1 MRLSQP
7 QGLTLPY
14 VSNYREVDVEL
25 RETLTIKYMKEV
37 QRLLTGRLVSEKE
50 EVSFL
55 KVVRLEANLSRAML
69 DAAEEREE
77 KEVLEMDVAALQTK
91 LPFIDWSVFME
102 ETIGEEVEAVV
113 SSIPYLATTS
123 RLLLQILKGA
133 EGRKTVEQYLVSKE
147 AHNKTYILFLFGVM
161 HYAY

>member
-1 MRLSQP
+1 M
-7 QGLTLPY
+7 
-14 VSNYREVDVEL
+14 SNYREVDVQL

-37 QRLLTGRLVSEKE
+37 QRLLTGRLVNEKE

-77 KEVLEMDVAALQTK
+77 KEVVEMDVAALQTK

-113 SSIPYLATTS
+113 SSVSYLTTTS
-123 RLLLQILKGA
+123 RLLLQILEHA

-147 AHNKTYILFLFGVM
+147 AHNKISILFLYDVM
-161 HYAY
+161 HFAY

>member
-14 VSNYREVDVEL
+14 VSNYREVDVQL

-37 QRLLTGRLVSEKE
+37 QRLLTGRLVNEKE

-77 KEVLEMDVAALQTK
+77 KEVRRA
-91 LPFIDWSVFME
+91 
-102 ETIGEEVEAVV
+102 
-113 SSIPYLATTS
+113 
-123 RLLLQILKGA
+123 KG
-133 EGRKTVEQYLVSKE
+133 R
-147 AHNKTYILFLFGVM
+147 
-161 HYAY
+161 

>member
-1 MRLSQP
+1 MQ
-7 QGLTLPY
+7 
-14 VSNYREVDVEL
+14 L

-77 KEVLEMDVAALQTK
+77 KEVVEMDVAALQTK

-113 SSIPYLATTS
+113 SSVSYLTTTS
-123 RLLLQILKGA
+123 RLLLQILEHA

-147 AHNKTYILFLFGVM
+147 AHNKISILFLYDVM
-161 HYAY
+161 HFAY

>member
-1 MRLSQP
+1 MQ
-7 QGLTLPY
+7 
-14 VSNYREVDVEL
+14 L

-69 DAAEEREE
+69 DPAEEREE

-113 SSIPYLATTS
+113 SSVPYLATTS
-123 RLLLQILKGA
+123 RLLLQILEDA

-147 AHNKTYILFLFGVM
+147 AHNKIYILFLFGVM

>member
-1 MRLSQP
+1 M
-7 QGLTLPY
+7 
-14 VSNYREVDVEL
+14 EL

-55 KVVRLEANLSRAML
+55 EVVRLEANLSRAML

-77 KEVLEMDVAALQTK
+77 KEVVEMDVAALQTK

-113 SSIPYLATTS
+113 SSVPYLTTTS

-147 AHNKTYILFLFGVM
+147 AHNKIYILFLFGVM

>member
-1 MRLSQP
+1 MQ
-7 QGLTLPY
+7 
-14 VSNYREVDVEL
+14 L

-77 KEVLEMDVAALQTK
+77 KEVVEMDVAALQTK

-113 SSIPYLATTS
+113 SSVAYLTTTS
-123 RLLLQILKGA
+123 RLLLQILEDA

-147 AHNKTYILFLFGVM
+147 AHNKISILFLYDVM
-161 HYAY
+161 HFAY

>member
-1 MRLSQP
+1 MQ
-7 QGLTLPY
+7 
-14 VSNYREVDVEL
+14 L

-37 QRLLTGRLVSEKE
+37 QRLLTGRLVNEKE

-77 KEVLEMDVAALQTK
+77 KEVVEMDVAALQTM
-91 LPFIDWSVFME
+91 LTFIDWSVFME

-113 SSIPYLATTS
+113 SSVPYLTTTS
-123 RLLLQILKGA
+123 RLLLQILEDA

-147 AHNKTYILFLFGVM
+147 AHNKISILFLYDVM
-161 HYAY
+161 HFAY

>member
-1 MRLSQP
+1 MQ
-7 QGLTLPY
+7 
-14 VSNYREVDVEL
+14 L

-77 KEVLEMDVAALQTK
+77 KEVVEMDVAALQTK

-113 SSIPYLATTS
+113 SSVSYLTTTS
-123 RLLLQILKGA
+123 RLLLQILEDA

-147 AHNKTYILFLFGVM
+147 AHNKISILFLYDVM
-161 HYAY
+161 HFAY

>member
-1 MRLSQP
+1 MQ
-7 QGLTLPY
+7 
-14 VSNYREVDVEL
+14 L

-37 QRLLTGRLVSEKE
+37 QRLLTGRLVNEKE

-77 KEVLEMDVAALQTK
+77 KEVVEMDVAALQTK

-113 SSIPYLATTS
+113 SSVSYLTTTS
-123 RLLLQILKGA
+123 RLLLQILEHA

-147 AHNKTYILFLFGVM
+147 AHNKISILFLYDVM
-161 HYAY
+161 HFAY